1 MGDYLFMNIIYLDP
15 GRYVSL
21 GMPYGKQATNPG
33 WGGITLRLR
42 KLQFVCI
49 RTEYITEDYAC
60 NYIRKKY

>member
-1 MGDYLFMNIIYLDP
+1 MNHGRLFIYEYLDP

-42 KLQFVCI
+42 KVAVCLYGVHNG
-49 RTEYITEDYAC
+49 RLC
-60 NYIRKKY
+60 M